1 VSVQLPEYQSSKE
14 VTAQAVEAA
23 KPKPAPPPPKAPS
36 AAHHNRVLKAGYA
49 RADELEARMV
59 RVLTPILTRAG
70 RDAAK
75 NFTATA
81 TNHLAASARR
91 EADRDALVGLAPA
104 EARSLIA
111 SLALNAAG
119 QDIASNSTMIAVK
132 MTPEQATAIA
142 AQGGLDADTLH
153 VTLAYLG
160 EVDGPLDSIAAA
172 LRIVAGEHAPLS
184 GVVGG
189 YGAFEPPGMGIL
201 LPDVPGLVELRV
213 AVTQALVKAGIEYGR
228 DHGFEAHVS
237 VITEEQAQAA
247 DTNDDYPS
255 SVCGSP
261 LTFSE
266 LLIVRGDV
274 EVVALPFTG
283 ALPLTAAAKPPPS
296 VTPEEL
302 KARTQAVED
311 AKAEL
316 RTRLS
321 DGSDAAAVEAA
332 KADLRAAQ
340 SNLYVAS
347 SKNPVWSA
355 PAPAEVLDVDALV
368 LALRTKTEPV
378 RVAMVE
384 SVTKAS
390 IEGAG
395 VSFDVSNPYVDAVIK
410 DTASQIPA
418 IAATTQANV
427 VKVISASYSQGLS
440 VPDTAKAIQVA
451 MQEQSYTRAVL
462 ISRTTLAGATA
473 GGSLAATKA
482 INAATGGNTSYSK
495 VWMTAGG
502 AVHPRH
508 EDYDGLDGQTQPLD
522 GSFEVGDAQLQFP
535 GDPSGPPEEICNCL

>member
-1 VSVQLPEYQSSKE
+1 MSVQLPEYQSSKE
-14 VTAQAVEAA
+14 ATAQAVEEA

-36 AAHHNRVLKAGYA
+36 AAHHNRILKAGYK

-59 RVLTPILTRAG
+59 RVLTPILTKAG

-75 NFTATA
+75 NFTASV
-81 TNHLAASARR
+81 TNHLAA
-91 EADRDALVGLAPA
+91 
-104 EARSLIA
+104 
-111 SLALNAAG
+111 AG
-119 QDIASNSTMIAVK
+119 
-132 MTPEQATAIA
+132 
-142 AQGGLDADTLH
+142 
-153 VTLAYLG
+153 
-160 EVDGPLDSIAAA
+160 
-172 LRIVAGEHAPLS
+172 
-184 GVVGG
+184 
-189 YGAFEPPGMGIL
+189 
-201 LPDVPGLVELRV
+201 
-213 AVTQALVKAGIEYGR
+213 
-228 DHGFEAHVS
+228 
-237 VITEEQAQAA
+237 
-247 DTNDDYPS
+247 
-255 SVCGSP
+255 
-261 LTFSE
+261 
-266 LLIVRGDV
+266 
-274 EVVALPFTG
+274 
-283 ALPLTAAAKPPPS
+283 AKPPPS

-302 KARTQAVED
+302 KARTQAVEA

-321 DGSDAAAVEAA
+321 DGSSPEDVEAA
-332 KADLRAAQ
+332 KQDLRDAQ
-340 SNLYVAS
+340 ANLYVAS

-410 DTASQIPA
+410 DTASQIPG

-427 VKVISASYSQGLS
+427 VKVIQASYSQGLS
-440 VPDTAKAIQVA
+440 IPDTSRAIQVA

-482 INAATGGNTSYSK
+482 INAATGGDTNYSK
-495 VWMTAGG
+495 VWLVAPG

-508 EDYDGLDGQTQPLD
+508 EDYDGLDHQTQPLD
-522 GSFEVGDAQLQFP
+522 GSFNVGDSQLDFP
-535 GDPSGPPEEICNCL
+535 GDPGGPPEEVCNCRCTLIYQGGPDSGEEITADDS